1 MSLILVK
8 GDIANERIQKILHE
22 DEERFARSSADKNTY
37 LNSRDRCI
45 VCGSERAFDIETRMI
60 EPLVG
65 HHVKYFP
72 PVVAWVHYR
81 CHAKIHD
88 TDNPLTQF
96 IQYSDG
102 DARKYYEA
110 KKQ

>member
-1 MSLILVK
+1 MSLIQIK
-8 GDIANERIQKILHE
+8 GEELKEQIQNLMLE
-22 DEERFARSSADKNTY
+22 DEKHEVKSFGCRTMF

-81 CHAKIHD
+81 CHATIHD
-88 TDNPLTQF
+88 TDNPLTQL